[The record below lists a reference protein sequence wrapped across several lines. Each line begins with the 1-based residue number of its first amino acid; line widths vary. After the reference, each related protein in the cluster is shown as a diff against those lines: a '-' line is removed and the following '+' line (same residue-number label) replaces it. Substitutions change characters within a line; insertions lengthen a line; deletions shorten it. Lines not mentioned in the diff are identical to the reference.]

1 MSTTTL
7 KTVTSFRWQTSLI
20 EELKVKAKAS
30 NRSLNNYVESLLLG
44 ILHPSTPVDANTIT
58 PELQARI
65 DEVMQEHDKGNYV
78 RCSNKQELQA
88 LLDSL

>member
-7 KTVTSFRWQTSLI
+7 RTVTSFRWQTSLV
-20 EELKVKAKAS
+20 EELKEKAKAS
-30 NRSLNNYVESLLLG
+30 NRSLNNYVESLLLS
-44 ILHPSTPVDANTIT
+44 ILHPSAPVDANTIT

-65 DEVMQEHDKGNYV
+65 DEVMREHDKGNYV

-88 LLDSL
+88 FLDSL